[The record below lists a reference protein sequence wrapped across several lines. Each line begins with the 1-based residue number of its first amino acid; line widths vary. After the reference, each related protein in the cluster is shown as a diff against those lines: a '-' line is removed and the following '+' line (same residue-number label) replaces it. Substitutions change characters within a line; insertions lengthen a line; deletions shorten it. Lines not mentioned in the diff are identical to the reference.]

1 MVAFARACSFLALYF
16 NTLVLLVCIQLIGRA
31 IVPGGI
37 QYAYSFVVGVEI
49 MGNLTRMLSRGL
61 PQAHLTTS
69 TTSLI
74 SISMTSVRL
83 NPMMAGQRGMMMV
96 IL

>member
-1 MVAFARACSFLALYF
+1 MAAFARASSFLALYF

-31 IVPGGI
+31 ILPGGI
-37 QYAYSFVVGVEI
+37 QYACSFVVGGEI
-49 MGNLTRMLSRGL
+49 MVNLTRILSRGL